1 MKTVKHEELVYEK
14 KWQFLEFDHKHA
26 VTLRPDNYEYEFD
39 VALPGGKQAFSLS
52 AMHPSGINW
61 ALLCHTDLPESIEG
75 LENAHIFYRLKAVI
89 DRPRFSQNIVAK
101 KVLTPSR

>member
-1 MKTVKHEELVYEK
+1 MKTVKHDELVYEK

-52 AMHPSGINW
+52 AMHPSGGINW
-61 ALLCHTDLPESIEG
+61 DCC
-75 LENAHIFYRLKAVI
+75 V
-89 DRPRFSQNIVAK
+89 SQIC
-101 KVLTPSR
+101 PSRSKDWRMRTYFIG